1 MDLMST
7 TAATATVTGA
17 ATASV
22 LYDREL
28 VNTSTVIRSRSP
40 LRISFVGGGT
50 DLPHYYEEHGGAVL
64 SSTINRYAFATLR
77 PRNDQ
82 AIRITA
88 LDSGNTAVYQLQEES
103 ADPDGM
109 FDLVRAAIRRMGMQK
124 GFELDLR
131 SDAPRGSGLGGSSA
145 ATAAILGTL
154 IEYSGVVLDAYEMS
168 ELNYIIERLDLGIA
182 GGKQDQYA
190 STFGGFNLI
199 EFSKEHVHVTPLRLP
214 AHVLHDL
221 EDHLILCYT
230 GKIRPTLGLVESRVN
245 AYQRG
250 EITVLE
256 GMRRLHQMVYEAK
269 EFLLKGRLHEFG
281 ALLDEG
287 MTNKKKMNPHVSTPF
302 IDELYETAKK
312 SGAIG
317 GKLLGAGGGGYLLLM
332 VGERRRFQVC
342 ENLQKAGGVITD
354 FSFQDKGLNV
364 WRSRCF

>member
-1 MDLMST
+1 MS
-7 TAATATVTGA
+7 AVN
-17 ATASV
+17 ATASI
-22 LYDREL
+22 LYDRGL
-28 VNTSTVIRSRSP
+28 VNNSTVIRARAP

-77 PRNDQ
+77 PRNDE

-88 LDSGNTAVYQLQEES
+88 LDSGHTTVYQLCDDS
-103 ADPDGM
+103 SDSDGV
-109 FDLVRAAIRRMGMQK
+109 FDLVRAAIRRMGVQK

-145 ATAAILGTL
+145 MTAAILGAL
-154 IEYSGVVLDAYEMS
+154 IEYLGVVLDDYEIA
-168 ELNYIIERLDLGIA
+168 ELNYTIERLDLGIA

-190 STFGGFNLI
+190 TTFGGFNLI
-199 EFSKEHVHVTPLRLP
+199 EFSKDQGHVTPLRLP

-221 EDHLILCYT
+221 EQHLILCYT
-230 GKIRPTLGLVESRVN
+230 GKIRPTLGLVQSSVS

-250 EITVLE
+250 ESTVLD
-256 GMRRLHQMVYEAK
+256 GMRRLHEMVYEAK
-269 EFLLKGRLHEFG
+269 EFLLKGRLHDFG

-287 MTNKKKMNPHVSTPF
+287 MTNKKKMNPDVSTPF

-332 VGERRRFQVC
+332 VGERRRFEVF

-354 FSFQDKGLNV
+354 FSFQDEGLNA
-364 WRSRCF
+364 WRSHCF